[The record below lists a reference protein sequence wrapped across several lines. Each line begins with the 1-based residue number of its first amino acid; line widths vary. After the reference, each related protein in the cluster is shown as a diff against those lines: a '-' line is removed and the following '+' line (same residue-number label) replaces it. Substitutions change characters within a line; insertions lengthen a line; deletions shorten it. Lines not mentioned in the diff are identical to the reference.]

1 MAVVESQEECK
12 IGKSQFLSYNLSL
25 LLTTCFSL
33 KRSDEGDFLLYSI
46 PLIPKYAST
55 YSMYLIISLLLQ
67 HVKYNTHPHIVDS
80 HKTAVAGLAGKCI
93 QARK

>member
-33 KRSDEGDFLLYSI
+33 KRSDEGDFTLF
-46 PLIPKYAST
+46 
-55 YSMYLIISLLLQ
+55 
-67 HVKYNTHPHIVDS
+67 NTLDPQVCFYIFNV
-80 HKTAVAGLAGKCI
+80 LNN
-93 QARK
+93 